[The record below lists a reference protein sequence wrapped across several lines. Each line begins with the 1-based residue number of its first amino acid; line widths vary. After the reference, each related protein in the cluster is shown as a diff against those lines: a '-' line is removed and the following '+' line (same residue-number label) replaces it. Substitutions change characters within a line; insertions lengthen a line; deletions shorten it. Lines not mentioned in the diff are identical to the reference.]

1 MPATFKLGKNFRLEV
16 GAGDGPP
23 ETFNV
28 VGGEGTLKIGG
39 NSDNI
44 DLSSK
49 DDGQYKSMAMG
60 QSAQSISLD
69 GVCHTPDTGLSALD
83 AAFKSGAPIN
93 IKVVDNTVPATPRNA
108 FVASVYV
115 GNKNADMTNNQA
127 VKYSFTLS
135 LNGAPTT
142 DDVFG

>member
-16 GAGDGPP
+16 GDGVTPT
-23 ETFNV
+23 EGFSV

-60 QSAQSISLD
+60 QSAQTISID
-69 GVCHTPDTGLSALD
+69 GVCNTPDIGLSALD
-83 AAFKSGAPIN
+83 AAFQSGDPIN
-93 IKVVDNTVPATPRNA
+93 IKVIDSTGAGSRTA
-108 FVASVYV
+108 FAASVFV
-115 GNKNADMTNNQA
+115 GNKNTDASNNQA

-142 DDVFG
+142 DALFG